1 MPIERVFTLLSPY
14 IRRGGGSFPLLA
26 RGAHGGGE
34 PPGARGGGEPPGA
47 RGAPP
52 MIMP

>member
-26 RGAHGGGE
+26 GERVAAVSHRERMAASRRGL
-34 PPGARGGGEPPGA
+34 
-47 RGAPP
+47 
-52 MIMP
+52 ITL